1 MLTTDALLVRKLMS
15 RQNLTREES
24 AELLETILRE
34 DEHGWRFLAF
44 SVASQ
49 TKGETVEELLG
60 MCDAMRA
67 LTGDYRLNLDGRRPF
82 EVSSAG
88 GSGVRK
94 INVSTLTA
102 LITGSPE
109 IPVIKHSFWK
119 VTSITGSADALAA
132 VGIFAP
138 SVTLE
143 QVQKAIDAVGVAY
156 YSPVFVSPELG
167 NLVHFA
173 QELNIHKVGV
183 STPFHLLAPVFTPIP
198 IQYRMFGLNN
208 PVQFEMMTELFR
220 GLGFKNGLI
229 VRGFEGLDEASIT
242 SPTRVRGFRAGE
254 DFDFVLLPE
263 EVGLK
268 RAPLEVV
275 LPVDAESNYRDFVR
289 IVHGVETGPKRDL
302 VALNAALALWL
313 SEQAPT
319 IEEGVR
325 IALERL
331 ASGEV
336 AEKLT
341 RVVEL
346 TGSPDVLRQARE
358 KYLSPP

>member
-1 MLTTDALLVRKLMS
+1 MTPDVLLVRKLMS
-15 RQNLTREES
+15 RQNLSRAES
-24 AELLETILRE
+24 AELLETILRQ
-34 DEHGWRFLAF
+34 DSHGWKILAF

-60 MCDAMRA
+60 MCDALRA
-67 LTGDYRLNLDGRRPF
+67 LTGDYHLDLAGRRPF

-102 LITGSPE
+102 LIVGTPE
-109 IPVIKHSFWK
+109 VPVMKHSFWK
-119 VTSITGSADALAA
+119 VTSVTGSADALAA
-132 VGIFAP
+132 VGIFAHT
-138 SVTLE
+138 VTLE

-156 YSPVFVSPELG
+156 YSPVFVSPGLG
-167 NLVHFA
+167 NIVRFGQSLGA
-173 QELNIHKVGV
+173 QQVGV
-183 STPFHLLAPVFTPIP
+183 STPFHLLGPIFTPIP

-220 GLGFKNGLI
+220 GLGFRNGLI

-242 SPTRVRGFRAGE
+242 SPSRVRGYRAGE

-263 EVGLK
+263 EAGLR
-268 RAPLEVV
+268 RAPLETV

-289 IVHGVETGPKRDL
+289 IAHGAETGPKRDM
-302 VALNAALALWL
+302 VALNAGLALWL

-319 IEEGVR
+319 IEDGVR

-336 AEKLT
+336 AEKLA

-346 TGSPDVLRQARE
+346 TGSPEVLRQAKE
-358 KYLSPP
+358 TWLASP

>member
-1 MLTTDALLVRKLMS
+1 MKPDILLVRKLMS
-15 RQNLTREES
+15 RQNLSRAES
-24 AELLETILRE
+24 AELLEFVLRQ
-34 DEHGWRFLAF
+34 DDHGWKILAF
-44 SVASQ
+44 AVASQ

-60 MCDAMRA
+60 MCDAMYA
-67 LTGDYRLNLDGRRPF
+67 LTGDYQLDLAGRRPF

-102 LITGSPE
+102 LIVGTPE
-109 IPVIKHSFWK
+109 VPIIKHSFWK

-156 YSPVFVSPELG
+156 YSPVFVSAELK
-167 NLVHFA
+167 NLVNFGQQLAVHD
-173 QELNIHKVGV
+173 VGV
-183 STPFHLLAPVFTPIP
+183 STPFHLLGPVFTPIP

-208 PVQFEMMTELFR
+208 PVQFEMMTDLFR
-220 GLGFKNGLI
+220 GLGFRNGLI

-254 DFDFVLLPE
+254 DLDFVLLPE

-268 RAPLEVV
+268 RAPMEDV

-289 IVHGVETGPKRDL
+289 IAHGIETGPKRDM
-302 VALNAALALWL
+302 VALNAGLALWL
-313 SEQAPT
+313 SEQVPS

-325 IALERL
+325 MAMERL
-331 ASGEV
+331 GSGEV

-346 TGSPDVLRQARE
+346 TGSPEVLRQARA
-358 KYLSPP
+358 KYLSD

>member
-1 MLTTDALLVRKLMS
+1 MTPDVLLVRKLMS
-15 RQNLTREES
+15 RQNLSRAES
-24 AELLETILRE
+24 AELLETVLRQ
-34 DEHGWRFLAF
+34 DSQGWKILAF

-49 TKGETVEELLG
+49 TKGETAEELLG
-60 MCDAMRA
+60 MCDAMHA
-67 LTGDYRLNLDGRRPF
+67 LTGDYPLDLAGRRPI

-102 LITGSPE
+102 LIVGTPE
-109 IPVIKHSFWK
+109 APVMKHSFWK

-132 VGIFAP
+132 VGIFAHT
-138 SVTLE
+138 VTLE

-156 YSPVFVSPELG
+156 YSPVFVSPGLANIVSFG
-167 NLVHFA
+167 QSLAVH
-173 QELNIHKVGV
+173 QVGV
-183 STPFHLLAPVFTPIP
+183 STPFHLLGPVFTPIP
-198 IQYRMFGLNN
+198 IQDRMFGLNN

-220 GLGFKNGLI
+220 GLGFRNGLI

-242 SPTRVRGFRAGE
+242 SPSRVRGFRAGE
-254 DFDFVLLPE
+254 DLDFVLLPE
-263 EVGLK
+263 DVGLK
-268 RAPLEVV
+268 RAPLEAV

-289 IVHGVETGPKRDL
+289 IAHGAETGPKRDM
-302 VALNAALALWL
+302 VALNAGLALWL
-313 SEQAPT
+313 SEQAAT

-331 ASGEV
+331 TSGEV

-346 TGSPDVLRQARE
+346 TGSPEVLRQARE
-358 KYLSPP
+358 AYLSSP

>member
-1 MLTTDALLVRKLMS
+1 MTPDALLVRKLMS
-15 RQNLTREES
+15 RQNLSRAES
-24 AELLETILRE
+24 AELLETILRQ
-34 DEHGWRFLAF
+34 DGQGWKILAF

-60 MCDAMRA
+60 MCDAMQA
-67 LTGDYRLNLDGRRPF
+67 LTGDYHLDLAGRRPL

-102 LITGSPE
+102 LIVGTPE
-109 IPVIKHSFWK
+109 VPVMKHSFWK
-119 VTSITGSADALAA
+119 VTSVTGSADALAA
-132 VGIFAP
+132 VGIFAHT
-138 SVTLE
+138 VTLE
-143 QVQKAIDAVGVAY
+143 QVQKAIDAVGVAF

-167 NLVHFA
+167 NIVNFGQSLAVH
-173 QELNIHKVGV
+173 QVGV
-183 STPFHLLAPVFTPIP
+183 STPFHLLGPIFTPIP
-198 IQYRMFGLNN
+198 IRYRMFGLNN

-220 GLGFKNGLI
+220 GLGFQNGLI

-242 SPTRVRGFRAGE
+242 SPSRVRGYRAGE

-263 EVGLK
+263 EFGLQ
-268 RAPLEVV
+268 RAPLEEV
-275 LPVDAESNYRDFVR
+275 LPVDAASNYRDFVR
-289 IVHGVETGPKRDL
+289 IAHGVETGPKRDM
-302 VALNAALALWL
+302 VALNAGLALWL
-313 SEQAPT
+313 SEQTAT
-319 IEEGVR
+319 IEDGIR

-346 TGSPDVLRQARE
+346 TGTPEVLRQARE
-358 KYLSPP
+358 TYLSSP

>member
-1 MLTTDALLVRKLMS
+1 MTPDVLLVRKLMS
-15 RQNLTREES
+15 RQNLSRAES
-24 AELLETILRE
+24 AELLETILRQ
-34 DEHGWRFLAF
+34 DSQGWKFLAF
-44 SVASQ
+44 SVAAQ

-67 LTGDYRLNLDGRRPF
+67 LTGDYQLNLDGRRPF

-102 LITGSPE
+102 LIVGTPE
-109 IPVIKHSFWK
+109 IPVLKHSFWK

-138 SVTLE
+138 AVTVE
-143 QVQKAIDAVGVAY
+143 QMQKAIDTVGVAY
-156 YSPVFVSPELG
+156 YSPIFVSPELG
-167 NLVHFA
+167 NLIHFA
-173 QELNIHKVGV
+173 QELAVHQVGV
-183 STPFHLLAPVFTPIP
+183 STPFHLLSPVFTPIP

-220 GLGFKNGLI
+220 GLGFRNGLI
-229 VRGFEGLDEASIT
+229 LRGFEGLDEASIT

-254 DFDFVLLPE
+254 DLDFVLLPE

-268 RAPLEVV
+268 RAPLEEV

-289 IVHGVETGPKRDL
+289 IAHGAETGPKRDM
-302 VALNAALALWL
+302 VALNAGLGLWL
-313 SEQAPT
+313 SEQAPS
-319 IEEGVR
+319 IEAGIR

-336 AEKLT
+336 AEKLA

-346 TGSPDVLRQARE
+346 TGTPEVLRQARE
-358 KYLSPP
+358 KYLTPP

>member
-1 MLTTDALLVRKLMS
+1 MTPDVLLVRKLMS
-15 RQNLTREES
+15 RQNLSRAES
-24 AELLETILRE
+24 AELLETILRQ
-34 DEHGWRFLAF
+34 DSQGWKILAF

-60 MCDAMRA
+60 MCDAMRT
-67 LTGDYRLNLDGRRPF
+67 LTGDYHLDLAGRRPL

-102 LITGSPE
+102 LIVGTPE
-109 IPVIKHSFWK
+109 APVMKHSFWK

-132 VGIFAP
+132 VGIFAHT
-138 SVTLE
+138 VTLE

-156 YSPVFVSPELG
+156 YSPVFVSPGLG
-167 NLVHFA
+167 NIVNFGQSLAVHR
-173 QELNIHKVGV
+173 VGV

-198 IQYRMFGLNN
+198 IQDRMFGLNN

-220 GLGFKNGLI
+220 GLGFRNGLI

-242 SPTRVRGFRAGE
+242 SPSRVRGFRAGE
-254 DFDFVLLPE
+254 DLDFVLLPE
-263 EVGLK
+263 DVGLK
-268 RAPLEVV
+268 RAPLPAV

-289 IVHGVETGPKRDL
+289 IVHGVETGPKRDM
-302 VALNAALALWL
+302 VALNAGLALWL
-313 SEQAPT
+313 SEQTAT
-319 IEEGVR
+319 IEEGIR

-358 KYLSPP
+358 TYLTSA